1 MHYTILK
8 HPFSILRRYCQSVK
22 TRLRRVVHCQLGYP
36 PVNELTIDAFIILA
50 CIQNIK
56 IFVIVLLYDIKNRR
70 NSGERSESPIVLAGC
85 PALSERLHGK

>member
-1 MHYTILK
+1 M
-8 HPFSILRRYCQSVK
+8 
-22 TRLRRVVHCQLGYP
+22 
-36 PVNELTIDAFIILA
+36 NELTIDAFIILA

-56 IFVIVLLYDIKNRR
+56 IFVIVLLYDIKNGR